1 MNQYINFIETVTDE
15 FSIFLDKT
23 QMPFFYTKVWQSSS
37 SAFNILYFEY
47 KY

>member
-15 FSIFLDKT
+15 FSVFLNTT
-23 QMPFFYTKVWQSSS
+23 QMPFFYTKVWQSRSF
-37 SAFNILYFEY
+37 AFNILYFEY